1 LSVDGV
7 LIHGNNV
14 SADESSIT
22 GNNWRYSGESN
33 EVRKRVPENY
43 KDKCNP
49 FLVSGSKLMEGTGDM
64 LVLAV
69 GRNSQYGMLKMK
81 IQQDQDDTP
90 LQEKLSTLA
99 DQIGS
104 VGLVSAILTF
114 SAMFIHYIYDCAMG
128 DDFVGEFI
136 SWGTLN

>member
-128 DDFVGEFI
+128 DDFMGELI
-136 SWGTLN
+136 SWGTLH